1 MCTPCQQVG
10 ADMWNHSLAKR
21 TANTSVLWRSR
32 GACHVNWQEPP
43 VQEGACQGTAW
54 QGSMSCGVHV
64 LLRALPAHQY
74 ESLPSLLTSFPLAP
88 AGLKAYTTS
97 YTAAALSTCR
107 ECCGGHGYAAVNR
120 FGAWRSDHDIFQT
133 FEGDNTVLLQQV
145 GVQPARQSEQA
156 GCQHKLAMLLKGA
169 AWASP

>member
-1 MCTPCQQVG
+1 MPI
-10 ADMWNHSLAKR
+10 K
-21 TANTSVLWRSR
+21 
-32 GACHVNWQEPP
+32 
-43 VQEGACQGTAW
+43 
-54 QGSMSCGVHV
+54 
-64 LLRALPAHQY
+64 AL
-74 ESLPSLLTSFPLAP
+74 SLLTSGLLAP

-145 GVQPARQSEQA
+145 GAHPSGAPGKYCCHAFQPAVVVPSAKQACHAELA
-156 GCQHKLAMLLKGA
+156 GCIFQPLSNLYLPKCT
-169 AWASP
+169 SEPCR